1 MAYDGGQKCLLKISR
16 TDERLDKRN
25 FKFFFILAV
34 AQYDAVI
41 KNETSIYLQ
50 KGSTNPNWVKN
61 L

>member
-1 MAYDGGQKCLLKISR
+1 MVYDGGQKWLLKISR

-41 KNETSIYLQ
+41 KNETSIYFQ
-50 KGSTNPNWVKN
+50 KGSTDPN
-61 L
+61 